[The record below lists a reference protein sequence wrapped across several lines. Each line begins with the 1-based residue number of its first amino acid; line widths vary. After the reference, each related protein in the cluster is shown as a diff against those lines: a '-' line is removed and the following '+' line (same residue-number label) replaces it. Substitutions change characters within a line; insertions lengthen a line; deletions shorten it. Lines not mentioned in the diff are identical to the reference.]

1 MRVVVQR
8 VKEASVNIEQVE
20 VSRIKQGYLLYIGI
34 SDTDTKEIAHK
45 VAAKIKNLRIFED
58 DQEKMN
64 LNLNAVKGSILA
76 VSQFTLYG
84 DTKGNNR
91 PSFIKAARPEQAKAL
106 YDVLVSDLAKD
117 FMVKTGIFQAHMEI
131 SSIND
136 GPVTIIIEIDWQTK
150 TKKDKIK

>member
-8 VKEASVNIEQVE
+8 VKEASVRVNQDM
-20 VSRIKQGYLLYIGI
+20 VSHIDKGYLLYIGI
-34 SDTDTKEIAHK
+34 SDTDTEEIAHK
-45 VAAKIKNLRIFED
+45 VATKIKNLRIFED

-64 LNLNAVKGSILA
+64 LNLSAVGGSILA

-91 PSFIKAARPEQAKAL
+91 PSFIKAQRPEEARRL
-106 YDVLVSDLAKD
+106 YDEIVGLLSKD
-117 FMVKTGIFQAHMEI
+117 FKVETGIFQAHMEI

-136 GPVTIIIEIDWQTK
+136 GPVTIIIEID
-150 TKKDKIK
+150 